1 MQAQLWHPKYEGQGL
16 LIEPVKKKGER
27 ATFTPADFRRAR
39 ALFTAEEIDI
49 ENPDSVF
56 RGMVY
61 ALLTRSSSY
70 DRQDQILTRFHSD
83 GLDSAKAIAAR
94 GDLMDYTRGVTYPQ
108 RLADD
113 ITAFAREWWPNLS
126 GAFISCLRTDLEKQ
140 KRDYMRDQ
148 LTRDCPGLGNKCA
161 SLLLRM
167 AGYLDAVP
175 LDRWAL
181 RFLRDTAGHKIHQQY
196 DKKKVKYD
204 GNNYTRGL
212 RTPDYMK
219 YENAFSDFAND
230 LEIAPAALQMLVY
243 VHRTGWDHERHPFM
257 ETAT

>member
-1 MQAQLWHPKYEGQGL
+1 
-16 LIEPVKKKGER
+16 
-27 ATFTPADFRRAR
+27 
-39 ALFTAEEIDI
+39 
-49 ENPDSVF
+49 
-56 RGMVY
+56 
-61 ALLTRSSSY
+61 
-70 DRQDQILTRFHSD
+70 
-83 GLDSAKAIAAR
+83 
-94 GDLMDYTRGVTYPQ
+94 
-108 RLADD
+108 
-113 ITAFAREWWPNLS
+113 
-126 GAFISCLRTDLEKQ
+126 
-140 KRDYMRDQ
+140 
-148 LTRDCPGLGNKCA
+148 
-161 SLLLRM
+161 M